1 VVFINLTSPESR
13 GASIALLNFVNCL
26 GRGFGPAVV
35 EMWMD
40 YSRLD
45 RRDAMSSML
54 NLWLLAGSVLC
65 VASLSIV
72 ADEDK
77 LKQSLHKLAEQSISH
92 SKSLTSLSTLHSAG
106 TAGYSAVLIGGATG
120 PVPGAKESSSTTSSS
135 SSIAHSGNAVPSVSL
150 GVGAV

>member
-1 VVFINLTSPESR
+1 
-13 GASIALLNFVNCL
+13 
-26 GRGFGPAVV
+26 VV

-135 SSIAHSGNAVPSVSL
+135 ISIAHSGNAVPSVSL